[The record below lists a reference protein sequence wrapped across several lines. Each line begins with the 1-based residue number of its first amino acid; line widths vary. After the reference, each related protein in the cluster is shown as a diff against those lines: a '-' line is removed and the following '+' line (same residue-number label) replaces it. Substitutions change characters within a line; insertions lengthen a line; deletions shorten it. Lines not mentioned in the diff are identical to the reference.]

1 MTVQHVDIQD
11 PEDVGQRIDNFLLR
25 TLKGVPRQ
33 YVYRILRRGEVR
45 VNGGRI
51 KASYRLQLNDRVRIP
66 PTRAR
71 QELPVE
77 YSADIAETL
86 KASVIFEDGDYLILN
101 KPAGVAVHGGSSIR
115 SGIVEILRDVYANPR
130 LELVHRLD
138 RDTSG
143 CLALAKKRSALQIA
157 QTAFRERR
165 VKKIY
170 ELYVH
175 GHWPQ
180 SKRVVQL
187 KLERYE
193 TSWGE
198 RRVRVSAA
206 GAQARTDF
214 EVLERAGALATRLQ
228 ATLHTGRTHQIRVHT
243 SASGHGI
250 MGDGK
255 YSAPPDPGSENDRT
269 DGVPRL
275 CLHAR
280 KLTIPIGTDA
290 LRVVA
295 PVEPSMA
302 QFWASCQAVAQS
314 SEKPCSGD
322 QG

>member
-1 MTVQHVDIQD
+1 MTVQHVEVQD

-25 TLKGVPRQ
+25 RLKGVPRQ

-51 KASYRLQLNDRVRIP
+51 KAGYRMQMQDRVRIP

-71 QELPVE
+71 AALPVE
-77 YSADIAETL
+77 YSADIAQTL
-86 KASVIFEDGDYLILN
+86 QASVIFEDADFLILN

-115 SGIVEILRDVYANPR
+115 SGVVEILRDVYANPR

-143 CLALAKKRSALQIA
+143 VLALAKKRSALQVA
-157 QTAFRERR
+157 QAAFRERR

-175 GHWPQ
+175 GHWPAAQ
-180 SKRVVQL
+180 RVVQL
-187 KLERYE
+187 NLERYA

-198 RRVRVSAA
+198 RRVRVSRA

-214 EVLERAGALATRLQ
+214 EVLERAGDLATRLQ
-228 ATLHTGRTHQIRVHT
+228 ATLHTGRTHQIRVHA
-243 SASGHGI
+243 SASGHAI
-250 MGDGK
+250 LGDDK
-255 YSAPPDPGSENDRT
+255 YAAATSGQPSEPEQAGADSDRPLP
-269 DGVPRL
+269 VAAAPRL

-280 KLTIPIGTDA
+280 KLTIPLGADT
-290 LRVVA
+290 LKVVA
-295 PVEPSMA
+295 PVAPAMTE
-302 QFWASCQAVAQS
+302 FWATCQARS
-314 SEKPCSGD
+314 
-322 QG
+322 

>member
-1 MTVQHVDIQD
+1 MTVQHVDIDD
-11 PEDVGQRIDNFLLR
+11 PEDVGQRVDNFLLR

-33 YVYRILRRGEVR
+33 YIYRILRRGEVR

-51 KASYRLQLNDRVRIP
+51 KANYRMQLHDRVRIP

-71 QELPVE
+71 EELPVE
-77 YSADIAETL
+77 YSADIEESLRACVL
-86 KASVIFEDGDYLILN
+86 FEDEDFLVLN
-101 KPAGVAVHGGSSIR
+101 KPAGIAVHGGSSVR
-115 SGIVEILRDVYANPR
+115 SGVVEILRDVYANPR

-143 CLALAKKRSALQIA
+143 CLALAKKRSALQVA
-157 QTAFRERR
+157 QAAFRERR

-170 ELYVH
+170 ELYVF
-175 GHWPQ
+175 GQWPQ
-180 SKRVVQL
+180 SERVVQL

-198 RRVRVSAA
+198 RRVRVSSA

-214 EVLERAGALATRLQ
+214 EVLERAGDLATRLQ
-228 ATLHTGRTHQIRVHT
+228 ATLHTGRTHQIRVHA

-250 MGDGK
+250 IGDDK
-255 YSAPPDPGSENDRT
+255 YPGPNSEDIRHSKT
-269 DGVPRL
+269 SFPGLSTLEIPRL

-280 KLTIPIGTDA
+280 KLTIPLGADA

-295 PVEPSMA
+295 PVEESMA
-302 QFWASCQAVAQS
+302 RFWESCLAQV
-314 SEKPCSGD
+314 
-322 QG
+322 

>member
-11 PEDVGQRIDNFLLR
+11 PEDVGQRIDNYLLR

-51 KASYRLQLNDRVRIP
+51 KASYRLHLNDRLRIP

-86 KASVIFEDGDYLILN
+86 KASVIFEDGDFLILN
-101 KPAGVAVHGGSSIR
+101 KPAGIAVHGGSSIR

-143 CLALAKKRSALQIA
+143 CLALAKKRSALQLA

-175 GHWPQ
+175 GHWPR

-198 RRVRVSAA
+198 RRVRISAA

-214 EVLERAGALATRLQ
+214 EVLERAGAHATRLQ

-250 MGDGK
+250 MGDDK
-255 YSAPPDPGSENDRT
+255 YGVPQEPASGTYQSDD
-269 DGVPRL
+269 VPRL

-280 KLTIPIGTDA
+280 KLTIPIGADA

-295 PVEPSMA
+295 PVEASMA
-302 QFWASCQAVAQS
+302 QFWSSCQAVAQS
-314 SEKPCSGD
+314 SEKPHGGD